1 MNSFQFPI
9 SVSTIKPSLIV
20 AAILRRFF
28 LVVNTF
34 PPVITIG
41 KSVEK
46 LQSFEIAY

>member
-9 SVSTIKPSLIV
+9 SVSTIKSSLIV

-34 PPVITIG
+34 SPVITIG
-41 KSVEK
+41 KSGEK
-46 LQSFEIAY
+46 LQSFENAY